1 MVKVRC
7 YKCSAAFQLTE
18 QFIANALAAQGIE
31 GKPSHYVAECPRC
44 RQANKVS
51 LKRVRL
57 PKPEPVEDGAAE
69 ETAAP
74 EAAASEAG
82 DE

>member
-7 YKCSAAFQLTE
+7 FKCGNAFQLTE
-18 QFIANALAAQGIE
+18 QYIANALAAEGIT

-44 RQANKVS
+44 RQTNKVS

-57 PKPEPVEDGAAE
+57 PEPEVLEDQGE
-69 ETAAP
+69 E
-74 EAAASEAG
+74 
-82 DE
+82 

>member
-7 YKCSAAFQLTE
+7 FKCGNAFQLTE
-18 QFIANALAAQGIE
+18 QYIANALAADGIA

-57 PKPEPVEDGAAE
+57 PEPEAVEDQ
-69 ETAAP
+69 
-74 EAAASEAG
+74 G